1 VQEFNFL
8 GESEVCG
15 RSYCVPVPP
24 VVAIDFDGY
33 VRGGQFFALHVLLNQ
48 MAAVVLCSNLLR
60 VLN

>member
-1 VQEFNFL
+1 VQEFDFL

-33 VRGGQFFALHVLLNQ
+33 VRRGQLFCPTGFVEPNGS
-48 MAAVVLCSNLLR
+48 CSF
-60 VLN
+60 VK

>member
-33 VRGGQFFALHVLLNQ
+33 VHRGQLF
-48 MAAVVLCSNLLR
+48 CSTGI
-60 VLN
+60 VEPDGSCSFVQ